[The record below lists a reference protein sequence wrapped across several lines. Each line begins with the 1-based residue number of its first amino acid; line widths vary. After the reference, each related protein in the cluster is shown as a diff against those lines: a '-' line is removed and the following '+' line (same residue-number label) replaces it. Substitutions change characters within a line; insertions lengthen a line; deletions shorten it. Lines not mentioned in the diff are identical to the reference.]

1 MATMRQESSRLSRLL
16 EGYADIDKAIDC
28 DINALSLDSRKLEE
42 GALFF
47 ACAGT
52 RGHGLDYLDQVCQS
66 GVVAVAWEPSDQ
78 YPFLPGSATSADVP
92 FIAIDDLSQRIGFI
106 ADRFY
111 GHPSHDLTVI
121 GITGT
126 DGKTSSSHFLA
137 GALNSSGRLTG
148 LIGTLGYG
156 LPDQLE
162 ASTHT
167 TPDAINVHRLL
178 HEMREQGAQYVVMEV
193 SSHGL
198 DQGRINGVIVK
209 IAVLTNVSRDH
220 IDYHGNEASYAKA
233 KEKLFHMPGLKC
245 VVINRDDACGRQ
257 WMQTLSDDV
266 QVVLYGMEPCSD
278 SPDNIHDLGMADIRL
293 NRDGISWHAQGS
305 CGEADLR
312 NHLYGK
318 FNVYN
323 LAAVLATLSE
333 LGMPWAD
340 ACRHIQDLDT
350 VPGRMEF
357 YHAPPGRTMP
367 TVIIDFAHTPAAL
380 EQVLVAIREHGFGRV
395 WCVFGCGGDRDK
407 GKRPLMGGV
416 AASLA
421 DRIVVT
427 DDNPRTESGDE
438 IINDIISSISNQQNV
453 HVERDRKKAI
463 FLALDSAGKNDVVLI
478 AGKGHE
484 DYQLMGERKLPF
496 SDADVVR
503 QWLNGGLH

>member
-1 MATMRQESSRLSRLL
+1 MTRHESFRLSRLL

-28 DINALSLDSRKLEE
+28 DINALSLDSRKVVE

-52 RGHGLDYLDQVCQS
+52 RGHGLDYLEQVYQS
-66 GVVAVAWEPSDQ
+66 GVAAVAWEPSDQ
-78 YPFLPGSATSADVP
+78 YPLLPGSATSADVP

-111 GHPSHDLTVI
+111 GLRSHDLTVI

-137 GALNSSGRLTG
+137 GALNSSGSLTG

-167 TPDAINVHRLL
+167 TPDAISVHRLL
-178 HEMREQGAQYVVMEV
+178 HEMREQGAQYVVIEV

-209 IAVLTNVSRDH
+209 LAVLTNVSRDH
-220 IDYHGNEASYAKA
+220 IDYHGNETNYAKA
-233 KEKLFHMPGLKC
+233 KEKLFHMPGLTC
-245 VVINRDDACGRQ
+245 VVINKDDACGRQ
-257 WMQTLSDDV
+257 WIQTLSPDV
-266 QVVLYGMEPCSD
+266 QVALYGMGSCSD
-278 SPDNIHDLGMADIRL
+278 SPGSFHDLGIADIQL
-293 NRDGISWHAQGS
+293 NRDGISWHAQGFY
-305 CGEADLR
+305 GEAGLQ

-340 ACRHIQDLDT
+340 ACRHIQDLET

-357 YHAPPGRTMP
+357 YHAVPGRTLP
-367 TVIIDFAHTPAAL
+367 TVIIDFAHTPVAL
-380 EQVLVAIREHGFGRV
+380 EQVLVAIRGHGFGRV

-407 GKRPLMGGV
+407 GKRPLMGAV
-416 AASLA
+416 VASLA

-427 DDNPRTESGDE
+427 DDNPRTEPGDE
-438 IINDIISSISNQQNV
+438 IIDEILGGISGRQNV
-453 HVERDRKKAI
+453 YVERDRKKAI
-463 FLALDSAGKNDVVLI
+463 FRALDSASKNDVVLI

-484 DYQLMGERKLPF
+484 DYQLTGEKKLPF